1 MAVNKTRIGLL
12 GSDHIADQMGLV
24 FLLLGQKNYF
34 QETTQLRKKIQVPP
48 NRVRPMTSPDVSRQ
62 ETSRT

>member
-12 GSDHIADQMGLV
+12 GSGHIADQMGLA

-34 QETTQLRKKIQVPP
+34 KKRHSSEDKIQVPP
-48 NRVRPMTSPDVSRQ
+48 QQSQTYD
-62 ETSRT
+62 

>member
-12 GSDHIADQMGLV
+12 GSDHIADQMGLA

-34 QETTQLRKKIQVPP
+34 QEMTQLRRK
-48 NRVRPMTSPDVSRQ
+48 NTSSPQQSQTYD
-62 ETSRT
+62 

>member
-12 GSDHIADQMGLV
+12 GSDHIADQMGLA

-34 QETTQLRKKIQVPP
+34 KKRLAPQQSQ
-48 NRVRPMTSPDVSRQ
+48 TYD
-62 ETSRT
+62 